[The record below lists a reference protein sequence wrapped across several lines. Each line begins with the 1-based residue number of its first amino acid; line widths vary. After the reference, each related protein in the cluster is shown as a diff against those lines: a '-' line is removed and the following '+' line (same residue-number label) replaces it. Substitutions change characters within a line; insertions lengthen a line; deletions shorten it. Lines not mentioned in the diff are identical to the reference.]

1 MIMKTKIV
9 AKRMNTIL
17 SRIEYVIGM
26 SFDGPTPSI
35 KDIRQSLVSTLG
47 VEPDR
52 LVIKNVEQKYGSK
65 ELKINCYVYEKIEV
79 LKQLEPVYVLKRNGL
94 LNSEPA

>member
-1 MIMKTKIV
+1 MKTKII
-9 AKRMNTIL
+9 AKKMNTIL
-17 SRIEYVIGM
+17 SRIEYVINM
-26 SFDGPTPSI
+26 SFDGATPSI
-35 KDIRQSLVSTLG
+35 KDIRQNLVSYLG

-52 LVIKNVEQKYGSK
+52 LVIKNIEQRYGSR